1 MEKEIVNSDG
11 EMELPPLFFWGG
23 LFLFL
28 EVNCVLSPEACVTAS
43 SVWISQV
50 ARGASN
56 ITRCFCL
63 FN

>member
-1 MEKEIVNSDG
+1 MVNSDG
-11 EMELPPLFFWGG
+11 VTSSFFSYLFL